1 LFRKVK
7 ILFLF
12 IAFFALINSATSASD
27 HVADSLYERA
37 KAVMRTDYR
46 LSKKLGL
53 KSLTHANNVANE
65 FYQVKSLFLLA
76 YLENKMAN
84 PLQAADIYF
93 NIISK
98 QLELKNPE
106 SKKILLSAYKNL
118 SYIVGDH
125 NEHDLAHALN
135 REAFL
140 LASKEFKDTTLM
152 LKYLRPE
159 LSIYV
164 IEEDFLSCLK
174 LSNYMLSTFKIND
187 SSLKDEIRYFQAISH
202 QHLGNTELAMVRFND
217 LMQDTSVNVK
227 TKSISLRQTSDI
239 YYEKGQ
245 YEKAIETAK
254 KALSISE
261 QLKDRTHEYLNY
273 TVIAS
278 SYYALKDYG
287 QSIFYYEK
295 LIEHSETYNV
305 RNNFKFE
312 VIPKFIKVLS
322 EIGDEERVAIYHE
335 KYQQLMV
342 GYFNNKE
349 EFKKSNQRT
358 NLALMKI
365 KMKELV
371 ASRRKHE
378 LPNINANA
386 DSLFKIILG
395 LTLMVIAAGSV
406 YFFNLRRKL
415 AIINDLKKI
424 EIESNV

>member
-1 LFRKVK
+1 M
-7 ILFLF
+7 
-12 IAFFALINSATSASD
+12 NSAASASD
-27 HVADSLYERA
+27 YLADSLYEQA
-37 KAVMRTDYR
+37 KSVMRIDYR

-53 KSLTHANNVANE
+53 ESLAHANEVDNE
-65 FYQVKSLFLLA
+65 FYQVKSLSLLA
-76 YLENKMAN
+76 YLENKMSN
-84 PLQAADIYF
+84 PLQAADLYF

-125 NEHDLAHALN
+125 NEHGLAHSLN

-159 LSIYV
+159 LSIYA

-174 LSNYMLSTFKIND
+174 LANYMLSTFVINN
-187 SSLKDEIRYFQAISH
+187 SNLKDEIKYFQAISH

-245 YEKAIETAK
+245 YEKAIETAI
-254 KALSISE
+254 KALVISE
-261 QLKDRTHEYLNY
+261 QLKDRAHEYLNY
-273 TVIAS
+273 TIIAS
-278 SYYALKDYG
+278 SYYSLKDYE
-287 QSIFYYEK
+287 QAVFYYEK
-295 LIEHSETYNV
+295 LIEHSETYDV

-322 EIGDEERVAIYHE
+322 EIGDEERIAIYQE

-349 EFKKSNQRT
+349 EFKKSNPRT

-371 ASRRKHE
+371 ANRKKHE
-378 LPNINANA
+378 LPNISASA
-386 DSLFKIILG
+386 DSLFRFILG
-395 LTLMVIAAGSV
+395 LTLMAVAAGSV
-406 YFFNLRRKL
+406 YFFNLRKKV